1 MTKPD
6 KKPESENRAS
16 ETPTSETPATEIRA
30 SKIPASEIRE
40 SEEERADARP
50 FSYPYPE
57 RRSNVRA
64 VRHVS
69 REEADADSVPGVPG
83 GYGTSGGGQPS
94 RTGSGGDEAD
104 PDRH

>member
-6 KKPESENRAS
+6 KKPESENRA
-16 ETPTSETPATEIRA
+16 SETPATEIRA